1 MVYVSPETPYRTL
14 FKDFLARKHRLA
26 VDAWGADDAHV
37 KQVYKPLVD
46 HIVEEIPEKYRNLY
60 PWPVWKLP
68 DRIARLSRNILIAE
82 FLVQEWAGH
91 FKDRTKEEIKEL
103 AWSFS
108 FENCLHRDFLNK
120 ILGENATQPDQ

>member
-68 DRIARLSRNILIAE
+68 DRIARLSRNILVAE
-82 FLVQEWAGH
+82 FLVQEWADH
-91 FKDRTKEEIKEL
+91 FKDRTKGEIKEL

-108 FENCLHRDFLNK
+108 FENCLHRDLLNK